1 MNPPPPIYNNS
12 KANRT
17 PLTLTSHVQLASLY
31 LRCYTLL
38 FDDSFL
44 PVDSNFDLQFEDSF
58 IQKDV
63 IYVQCI
69 NIDEIKCNNCTMN
82 YFTYQ
87 NYLPLLRAFKMQ
99 YDYAG
104 IITRVV
110 PK

>member
-12 KANRT
+12 IANRT

-44 PVDSNFDLQFEDSF
+44 PVDNNFDLQFEYMYSV

-63 IYVQCI
+63 IYVQC
-69 NIDEIKCNNCTMN
+69 TM
-82 YFTYQ
+82 
-87 NYLPLLRAFKMQ
+87 K
-99 YDYAG
+99 
-104 IITRVV
+104 
-110 PK
+110 